1 MINALLETDNFKNIE
16 IYNHEIN
23 ISIKRCGFETKLI
36 VNSEEQVTHEPHP
49 DSLKAIQK
57 GVRQGLKWN
66 QTLVLV
72 EADSAKEI
80 AEKLNVSD
88 RYVCQCIRLAYLSP
102 DNIKRVFKGDIP
114 IDMTLTKLKQGFPLD
129 WEKQETLFRT
139 S

>member
-36 VNSEEQVTHEPHP
+36 VNSEEQAKHEPHP

-57 GVRQGLKWN
+57 GVRQGLEWN
-66 QTLVLV
+66 QTLVLG

-129 WEKQETLFRT
+129 WEKQEILFKT